1 MEGFPRPP
9 CTAGFS
15 QRVSSSGWRNA
26 SKSHDIYLLCERRWG
41 IILILIHHRVLV
53 DHSLSARA
61 QPWIWS
67 CTAFIWV
74 LGQKKTATQLH
85 SMTIHSLFIFIF
97 FAKINCIRLIDYYR
111 VSWMRR
117 GWESAALQAV
127 CRSIYWKSVVSYSLS
142 TTGALAFLL
151 EPVMWFTIMHV
162 LPHLSLT
169 GHGCC
174 GSGARNTE
182 HEAGNTLRSMTGRE
196 ACTPH
201 THLHLVH
208 THLHLIQMIIDS
220 LFFLIFFWEGGRKP
234 DHPEKTHS
242 DVYIELKYTFCLQNR
257 TVYKQNIEYKYIFLT
272 HMWFFHRLSSTQLY
286 RMSLYDKAL
295 RFPFTKN

>member
-1 MEGFPRPP
+1 MKCLCNACTVFYFYFSFGVICGVIWCMMSITDSGCHSCVQIINGGISPP
-9 CTAGFS
+9 SLHCRLLT
-15 QRVSSSGWRNA
+15 SSGWRNA

-74 LGQKKTATQLH
+74 LGQKQNKKNATQLH

-127 CRSIYWKSVVSYSLS
+127 CRSIYWISVVSYSLS

-151 EPVMWFTIMHV
+151 KPVMWFTIMHV

-169 GHGCC
+169 GLGCC

-182 HEAGNTLRSMTGRE
+182 HEAGTTLRSMTGRE
-196 ACTPH
+196 TCTPH

-208 THLHLIQMIIDS
+208 THLHLIQLIIDS
-220 LFFLIFFWEGGRKP
+220 LFFLIFFGEVGGNRTTQRKP
-234 DHPEKTHS
+234 IQTC
-242 DVYIELKYTFCLQNR
+242 I
-257 TVYKQNIEYKYIFLT
+257 
-272 HMWFFHRLSSTQLY
+272 
-286 RMSLYDKAL
+286 
-295 RFPFTKN
+295 